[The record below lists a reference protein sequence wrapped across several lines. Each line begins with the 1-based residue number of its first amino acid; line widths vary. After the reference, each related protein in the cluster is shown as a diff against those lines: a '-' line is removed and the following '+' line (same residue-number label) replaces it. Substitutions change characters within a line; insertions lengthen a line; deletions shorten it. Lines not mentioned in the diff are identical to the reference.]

1 MRRTLIAGNWKMNAS
16 LSGNAALLG
25 AIKAGVAEV
34 AEGCDLLVCAP
45 ATYLAQCQ
53 AELHGSGVAWGA
65 QTVSEHESGAYTG
78 EVAAAMLLEF
88 GCSYVIVGHS
98 ERRTYNGES
107 NAVVAK
113 KVVRALKSG
122 LTPILCVGETLAER
136 QGNRTDAV
144 VGEQLDVVLQVLEQ
158 GEVARLVVAYE
169 PLWAIG
175 TGITATPRMAQTVHE
190 MLRARIAAKH
200 ATAALQVR
208 ILYGGSMKP
217 DNAGQ
222 LLAMPDIDG
231 GLIGGASL
239 KAEDFLA
246 IAQAAQPVKV

>member
-1 MRRTLIAGNWKMNAS
+1 MRRTLIAGNWKLNAS
-16 LSGNAALLG
+16 LSGNLKLLG
-25 AIKAGVAEV
+25 GIKAGAADVA
-34 AEGCDLLVCAP
+34 AGCDLLVCAP
-45 ATYLAQCQ
+45 APYLAQCQ
-53 AELHGSGVAWGA
+53 AELQGSGVVWGA

-78 EVAAAMLLEF
+78 EVAASMLLEF

-98 ERRTYNGES
+98 ERRTYQGES
-107 NAVVAK
+107 NALVAK
-113 KVVRALKSG
+113 KALRALKSG
-122 LTPILCVGETLAER
+122 LKPILCVGETLAER

-144 VGEQLDVVLQVLEQ
+144 IGEQLDAVLQVLEQ
-158 GEVARLVVAYE
+158 GDVARLVVAYE

-175 TGITATPRMAQTVHE
+175 TGITATPRMAQTVHQ
-190 MLRARIAAKH
+190 MLRAKIAAKN
-200 ATAALQVR
+200 AEAASHVR

-246 IAQAAQPVKV
+246 IAQAVQPKT

>member
-1 MRRTLIAGNWKMNAS
+1 MRRILIAGNWKMNAS
-16 LSGNAALLG
+16 LAGNARLLG
-25 AIKAGVAEV
+25 EIKAGAAGVAEV
-34 AEGCDLLVCAP
+34 CDLLVCPPAP
-45 ATYLAQCQ
+45 YLAQCQ
-53 AELHGSGVAWGA
+53 AELQGSQVAWGA

-78 EVAAAMLLEF
+78 DVAASMLCEF

-98 ERRTYNGES
+98 ERRTYHGES
-107 NAVVAK
+107 NAAVAK
-113 KVVRALKSG
+113 KVVRTLMAG
-122 LTPILCVGETLAER
+122 LTPIVCVGETLAER
-136 QGNRTDAV
+136 QANRTDAV
-144 VGEQLDVVLQVLEQ
+144 VGEQLEAVLQVID
-158 GEVARLVVAYE
+158 GGDVARVVVAYE

-190 MLRARIAAKH
+190 MLRSMIAAKN
-200 ATAALQVR
+200 ADAARQVK

-246 IAQAAQPVKV
+246 IAQAARPVKA

>member
-16 LSGNAALLG
+16 LSGNAKLLG
-25 AIKAGVAEV
+25 GIKAGLAGVRD
-34 AEGCDLLVCAP
+34 GCDLLVCAP
-45 ATYLAQCQ
+45 APYLAQCQ
-53 AELHGSGVAWGA
+53 AELHGSGMLWGA

-78 EVAAAMLLEF
+78 DVAAAMLLDF
-88 GCSYVIVGHS
+88 GCSHVIVGHS
-98 ERRTYNGES
+98 ERRTYHGES

-113 KVVRALKSG
+113 KALRALKAG
-122 LTPILCVGETLAER
+122 LTPIVCVGETLAER
-136 QGNRTDAV
+136 QDNRTDAV
-144 VGEQLDVVLQVLEQ
+144 VGGQLDAVLQVLE
-158 GEVARLVVAYE
+158 EDALPRLVVAYE

-175 TGITATPRMAQTVHE
+175 TGITATPRMAQNVHD
-190 MLRARIAAKH
+190 MLRAKIAARS
-200 ATAALQVR
+200 ADAAPQVK

-239 KAEDFLA
+239 KVEDFLA
-246 IAQAAQPVKV
+246 IAQAA